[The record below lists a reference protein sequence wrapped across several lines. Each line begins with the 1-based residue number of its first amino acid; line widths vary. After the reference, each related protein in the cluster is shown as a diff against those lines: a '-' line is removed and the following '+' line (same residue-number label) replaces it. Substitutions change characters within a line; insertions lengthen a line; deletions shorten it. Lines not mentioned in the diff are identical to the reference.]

1 MKWCRLAFLLILCGL
16 QAGAENLRRIA
27 PQLEACISGDELSKF
42 ENYYSNATKQ
52 AFKPNPRCWAK
63 NLDVSSC
70 SIWNSS
76 NLGHP
81 TGTLVTPRHV
91 IFATH
96 YPMKGVQRLTF
107 VSHSGETITRNLV
120 STKALAHVSGW
131 VPDLSVGL
139 LDEPIPTNAIMPAY
153 ILPAHFTNLLS
164 ATQEAL
170 PAVWLNQH
178 KEVCIWE
185 VSPLK
190 GRGQVV
196 VFPPKHER
204 FMAYSKGIVYYDSG
218 SPVYWFIDG
227 RPVLLTVWTQGSGN
241 NGVGTSV
248 AEYADAVNRLI
259 EELSPG
265 EGYKLQ
271 AIDLGGAARES
282 F

>member
-1 MKWCRLAFLLILCGL
+1 MKWSRLAFSLIICGL
-16 QAGAENLRRIA
+16 QASADGFGRIV

-42 ENYYSNATKQ
+42 ENYAINAAHQT
-52 AFKPNPRCWAK
+52 FKPNPRCWAK
-63 NLDVSSC
+63 KLDVSSC
-70 SIWNSS
+70 SIWNS
-76 NLGHP
+76 NNQGHP
-81 TGTLVTPRHV
+81 TGTLITPRHV

-96 YPMKGVQRLTF
+96 YPMTGVQQLTF
-107 VSHSGETITRNLV
+107 FSRAGQSYARKLV
-120 STKALAHVSGW
+120 STKSLEYVSGT

-139 LDEPIPTNAIMPAY
+139 LDEAIPTNAILPAY
-153 ILPAHFTNLLS
+153 ILPGNFTNYLS
-164 ATQEAL
+164 DTQENL

-178 KEVCIWE
+178 KEVCLWE

-190 GRGQVV
+190 GNGQVV
-196 VFPPKHER
+196 LFPPKHER
-204 FMAYSKGIVYYDSG
+204 FKAYAKGIIYYDSG

-227 RPVLLTVWTQGSGN
+227 RPVLLTVWTRGSGN

-271 AIDLGGAARES
+271 TFECGGAVL
-282 F
+282 